1 MRKFLD
7 IMRVDLMTMN
17 GGKNSTRTL
26 LIFVFI
32 GSIAGELFLSPMF
45 GFIGLLMVGAM
56 TVPIA
61 FTSHMKYHSEKMFG
75 LLPISRKELVQ
86 ARFIM
91 FVALYLAMA
100 LVMYVFME
108 LSLALKIYAELTV
121 DIEKVL
127 ASMGLGIAYNSLC
140 RLAFFIFFAF
150 GMIAVGS
157 GLKGYFTDPDAYAAL
172 MGAGTKMKKMKTR
185 DVMIFLAFF
194 AALILFFLFASGTIP
209 LSAGLAVV
217 VQLFAQ
223 LFTVADGVLFGTVM
237 IALSGFSAMY
247 SYVCTV
253 IEYEDKDI

>member
-7 IMRVDLMTMN
+7 IMRIDLMTMN
-17 GGKNSTRTL
+17 GEKNSMRTL
-26 LIFVFI
+26 LILIFI

-45 GFIGLLMVGAM
+45 GFIGLLIIGAM
-56 TVPIA
+56 AVPTV

-108 LSLALKIYAELTV
+108 LSLALKLYAEIAGEFEMMFAALN
-121 DIEKVL
+121 I
-127 ASMGLGIAYNSLC
+127 GLSYNSLC
-140 RLAFFIFFAF
+140 RLGFFIFFAF
-150 GMIAVGS
+150 GTIAMDS
-157 GLKGYFTDPDAYAAL
+157 GLKGYFSDPDAYAAM
-172 MGAGTKMKKMKTR
+172 MGAGTKMKKMKSR
-185 DVMIFLAFF
+185 DVIIFMVTFVGA
-194 AALILFFLFASGTIP
+194 ILFFLFASGTIP
-209 LSAGLAVV
+209 LSAGAAVIL
-217 VQLFAQ
+217 QLFGQ
-223 LFTVADGVLFGTVM
+223 LFSVANGVLFGIVM

-253 IEYEDKDI
+253 LEYENKDI